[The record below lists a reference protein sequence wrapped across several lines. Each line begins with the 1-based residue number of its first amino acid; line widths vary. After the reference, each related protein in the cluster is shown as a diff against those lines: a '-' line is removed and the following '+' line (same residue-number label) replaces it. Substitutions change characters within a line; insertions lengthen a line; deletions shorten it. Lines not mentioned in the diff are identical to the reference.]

1 MSAKI
6 SLAVSATMVL
16 IAGIL
21 GVEAAQAQ
29 DTAGSSLGDQLKTQ
43 YKLAKM
49 GSDSSGLAVTEQ
61 GTVLVIKTGGIR
73 SYPPG
78 DATVLPNT
86 YKDGTMHAPSALI
99 KKFWNIQGLGQG
111 SDNSRILRLETKVY
125 ATKISVDAKND
136 KVTFNIIECDSCNGV
151 QQLSSYKS
159 AVVFQFPK
167 DYLSKADATQ
177 VKDVIS
183 LVLAPDTSGQQQQA
197 QTQQEQAPAP
207 DQSAPAPQTIQLGQ
221 TIDQVKAALGRPEKI
236 VDLGQKQIFVYKD
249 LKITFV
255 NGKVADVQ

>member
-1 MSAKI
+1 MSLKI
-6 SLAVSATMVL
+6 TLAVYVGVVS

-21 GVEAAQAQ
+21 GAEAAQAQ
-29 DTAGSSLGDQLKTQ
+29 DTAASSLGDQLKTQ

-49 GSDSSGLAVTEQ
+49 GSDSSGWSVVEA
-61 GTVLVIKTGGIR
+61 GTVLVIQKGGIR

-78 DATVLPNT
+78 DATLLPNT

-99 KKFWNIQGLGQG
+99 KKFWNIKGLGQG
-111 SDNSRILRLETKVY
+111 SDNSRILPLETKVY

-167 DYLSKADATQ
+167 NYLSKADVSQ
-177 VKDVIS
+177 IKDVIS
-183 LVLAPDTSGQQQQA
+183 LVLAPDTGGQQQQA
-197 QTQQEQAPAP
+197 QTQQQQTP

-221 TIDQVKAALGRPEKI
+221 SIDQVKAALGQPEKI
-236 VDLGQKQIFVYKD
+236 VDLGQKQIYVYKD